1 MPDRPALADHG
12 DAVEQFFH
20 LIQTQVQDG
29 IRRSAHTLQYQRRA
43 RAADLVLRDGHV
55 GQADAEEV
63 APGDIDIQRT
73 ADRLALAFQLDQER
87 TQADRGQ
94 VLGDEL
100 ALHVH
105 RVRSA
110 IDGERGGLG
119 NVAPGDAIIVSRD
132 VGCHGA
138 AILMAREGLTLE
150 STLQSDCATLW
161 PVVEQLIAANIP
173 LHAMRDATRGGLS
186 AVLNEWA
193 VAANVG
199 ITVNEASIP
208 VCDEVKGL
216 CELYGFEPMDLA
228 NEGTFILAVP
238 NDIALGALEIMQRF
252 GHCEQAAI
260 IGTVSDELP
269 GKVILRTPWNT
280 KRYLDLPQGELLP
293 RIC

>member
-1 MPDRPALADHG
+1 
-12 DAVEQFFH
+12 
-20 LIQTQVQDG
+20 
-29 IRRSAHTLQYQRRA
+29 
-43 RAADLVLRDGHV
+43 
-55 GQADAEEV
+55 
-63 APGDIDIQRT
+63 
-73 ADRLALAFQLDQER
+73 
-87 TQADRGQ
+87 
-94 VLGDEL
+94 
-100 ALHVH
+100 
-105 RVRSA
+105 
-110 IDGERGGLG
+110 
-119 NVAPGDAIIVSRD
+119 
-132 VGCHGA
+132 
-138 AILMAREGLTLE
+138 
-150 STLQSDCATLW
+150 
-161 PVVEQLIAANIP
+161 
-173 LHAMRDATRGGLS
+173 MRDATRGGLS